1 MNLIHFRRKSDG
13 SFDSCHV
20 YDIAHIAAG
29 TDFDQAMASRGGDLK
44 QIKCEDTSAPENT
57 RFQYDHSEG
66 LDTIVNNVSC
76 CFCVHYINNYE
87 NVLFHNT
94 YIFVV
99 AFKNVIALLEKLLN
113 LHFVVIQFDGRTTIM
128 RH

>member
-1 MNLIHFRRKSDG
+1 MYFRRKSDG

-44 QIKCEDTSAPENT
+44 QIKCEDTSAPENA

-76 CFCVHYINNYE
+76 CICAHYIITKTS
-87 NVLFHNT
+87 H
-94 YIFVV
+94 
-99 AFKNVIALLEKLLN
+99 FK
-113 LHFVVIQFDGRTTIM
+113 IQKYLWWPSKM
-128 RH
+128 

>member
-1 MNLIHFRRKSDG
+1 MNLINFLRKSDG

-44 QIKCEDTSAPENT
+44 QIKCEDTSAPENA

-76 CFCVHYINNYE
+76 RICVHYIITKMS
-87 NVLFHNT
+87 FSK
-94 YIFVV
+94 YIHVCGGLQKCNCLIREITQF
-99 AFKNVIALLEKLLN
+99 ALCCN
-113 LHFVVIQFDGRTTIM
+113 SI
-128 RH
+128 

>member
-1 MNLIHFRRKSDG
+1 MNLINFRRKSDG

-44 QIKCEDTSAPENT
+44 QIKCEDTSAPENA

-66 LDTIVNNVSC
+66 LDTIVNNVS
-76 CFCVHYINNYE
+76 YK
-87 NVLFHNT
+87 NVLFQNT